1 MKIYLYNL
9 KLTGN
14 ILNNME
20 NNIKSGTE
28 ILDEFF
34 HNLGE
39 LKNVDPKIAE
49 LLKDLYLEG
58 ALTESRVKNGLEVL
72 RNDNNSDDEDKV
84 FTIKKF

>member
-1 MKIYLYNL
+1 M

-20 NNIKSGTE
+20 NTIKSGVE

-34 HNLGE
+34 ENLVDLE
-39 LKNVDPKIAE
+39 NVDSKIAE

-58 ALTESRVKNGLEVL
+58 TLTESHVKNDLEKL
-72 RNDNNSDDEDKV
+72 RNEKNSDNED
-84 FTIKKF
+84 